1 MRDTGC
7 KERHSLD
14 VCPEF
19 TKLFV
24 EARVAK
30 LMGLNLCLFC
40 MRHTDD
46 KDCYA
51 KTKDWYKGCEE
62 GGCGQHH
69 HKSIHYGIKTACLF
83 SVKVGPASWPEGT
96 QQFDLHQ
103 RVLMGKEEIC
113 ISYDGGANMASVTRE
128 YALRRRLKKV
138 SSNIPVVEFRKPR
151 GRARQPLQGPLES
164 QRQEEDNGDRRR
176 RGLHQHRAGGH
187 LPPRHHLEVPAV
199 LGEACI

>member
-1 MRDTGC
+1 M
-7 KERHSLD
+7 
-14 VCPEF
+14 
-19 TKLFV
+19 
-24 EARVAK
+24 AK

-40 MRHTDD
+40 MRHTND
-46 KDCYA
+46 KDCYT

-96 QQFDLHQ
+96 QQFELHQ
-103 RVLMGKEEIC
+103 RVLLGKEEIC
-113 ISYDGGANMASVTRE
+113 ISYDGGANMTSVTRE

-138 SSNIPVVEFRKPR
+138 SSNIPVVEF
-151 GRARQPLQGPLES
+151 GSRAGQPLLGPLES
-164 QRQEEDNGDRRR
+164 QQQEEDNGDHHR
-176 RGLHQHRAGGH
+176 RGLHQHRAGSH